1 MNITNIKSRIDFLIN
16 FLDLPEISKL
26 VSCLSAGQ
34 KKKVSLAV
42 AIVHNPPLLLLDEPT
57 LGIDPLLRQRY

>member
-1 MNITNIKSRIDFLIN
+1 MNIKNIKSRIDFLIN
-16 FLDLPEISKL
+16 FLDLLEISKL

-42 AIVHNPPLLLLDEPT
+42 AIVHNPPLLMLDEPT